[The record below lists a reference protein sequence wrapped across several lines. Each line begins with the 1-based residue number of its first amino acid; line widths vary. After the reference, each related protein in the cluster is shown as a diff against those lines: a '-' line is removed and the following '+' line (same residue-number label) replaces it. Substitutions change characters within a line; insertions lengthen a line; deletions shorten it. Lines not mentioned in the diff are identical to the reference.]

1 MPAICLNTGFVAY
14 LAELFTTKHFS
25 PNANEYKKQA
35 ENAKTPLVVW
45 LCTFNTVLTI
55 MLHFG
60 IKNT

>member
-14 LAELFTTKHFS
+14 LAELFTTKHVS

-35 ENAKTPLVVW
+35 ENAQTPLVVW
-45 LCTFNTVLTI
+45 LCSFNTVLTI